1 LEVFHHPYQFQ
12 PMEQKL
18 LEVKQDLLE
27 QYTNQTNTF
36 SKDPLIFLKSSK
48 QLQEKLVLKQYHMIH
63 KLFPNQIST
72 SSVPA
77 MPSDNI
83 PHN

>member
-1 LEVFHHPYQFQ
+1 
-12 PMEQKL
+12 MEQKL
-18 LEVKQDLLE
+18 LEVKQDLLG

-36 SKDPLIFLKSSK
+36 SKDLLIFLKSSK

>member
-1 LEVFHHPYQFQ
+1 
-12 PMEQKL
+12 MEQKL